1 MDLTPERKGLLLAY
15 CRLDGEELT
24 EEEHGLLEL
33 FFHSAVDYVGIVEPT
48 ERGRR
53 AKLDLVVNAM
63 VLDAWDHRDMKE
75 YTPTLPNP
83 ALRNLLNQLKLTEV
97 GRT

>member
-1 MDLTPERKGLLLAY
+1 MELTPERKGLLLAY

-33 FFHSAVDYVGIVEPT
+33 FFHSAVDYVGISEPT

-53 AKLDLVVNAM
+53 AKFDLVVNAM

-97 GRT
+97 GST

>member
-1 MDLTPERKGLLLAY
+1 MDLTPERKALLLAY

-33 FFHSAVDYVGIVEPT
+33 FFHSAVDYVGIAEPT

-75 YTPTLPNP
+75 YTPTITNP

-97 GRT
+97 ERV